1 MKKTM
6 KTACAAVVLLS
17 LFSVSQPASLACEV
31 LLQPVDQLQDI
42 QGTWYFVAVSSS
54 YCWVVTVLNTLGA
67 PSLQIDF
74 TSTSKS
80 NVYDMN
86 LKMKIA
92 GQCENNTDKVF
103 LETDGIS
110 TADSNGPKTNEK
122 CLLLRTSCADCLIL
136 KDDNSP
142 ASILLMLSRKPT
154 VTDAELKEFEAQA
167 DCLNLYK
174 PQVLNTDHDCSS
186 YNTTMDSSQF
196 EREFPE
202 RIKNM
207 FSGIFTCVT
216 DKVLYYPRTV
226 LGWAQS
232 AWDSIW

>member
-1 MKKTM
+1 M

-31 LLQPVDQLQDI
+31 LVRPVDQLQDV
-42 QGTWYFVAVSSS
+42 QGTWYFVAVASS
-54 YCWVVTVLNTLGA
+54 YCWAVTVLNTLGS
-67 PSLQIDF
+67 PSFQLDI
-74 TSTSKS
+74 TSTNKS
-80 NVYDMN
+80 HIYDMN
-86 LKMKIA
+86 LTVKIGEECA
-92 GQCENNTDKVF
+92 NNTAKSF
-103 LETDGIS
+103 LEMDGIS
-110 TADSNGPKTNEK
+110 LADGNDAKTNEK
-122 CLLLRTSCADCLIL
+122 GLFLRTSCADCLIL
-136 KDDNSP
+136 KDDDSP
-142 ASILLMLSRKPT
+142 ANLLLMLSRKPT
-154 VTDAELKEFEAQA
+154 VTAAELKEFEAQA
-167 DCLNLYK
+167 DCLQLYK

-186 YNTTMDSSQF
+186 SNTTMDSSQF